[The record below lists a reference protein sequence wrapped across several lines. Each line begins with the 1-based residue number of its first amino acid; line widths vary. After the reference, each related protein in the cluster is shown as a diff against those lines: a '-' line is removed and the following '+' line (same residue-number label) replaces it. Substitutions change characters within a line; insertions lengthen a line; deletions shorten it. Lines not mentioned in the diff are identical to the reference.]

1 MIGAIAGDVIGSPY
15 EHHAIKSVDFDLFT
29 PRSRF
34 TDDTVCTIALAEA
47 IITGGDYAGL
57 LKDYCLRFPNAG
69 YGSQFKLWFHSAT
82 SEPYG
87 SFGNGSAMR
96 VSPIGFA
103 YSTEKEVLD
112 RAEQSAAITHNH
124 PEGIRGAQAV
134 ALAIFLAAHKADK
147 QTIKVE
153 IQSRFEY
160 DLNRRLDD
168 IRPYYSFDVTC
179 QGSVPESILAFLES
193 NSYEESIRL
202 AVSLG
207 GDADTQACIAGGI
220 SQAFYGSIPEIIQ
233 TNTLAVLAPDMRAT
247 IKKFRDQY
255 GW

>member
-1 MIGAIAGDVIGSPY
+1 MIGAIAGDVIGSTY
-15 EHHAIKSVDFDLFT
+15 EHHAIKSVEFDLFT

-34 TDDTVCTIALAEA
+34 TDDTICTIALADA
-47 IITGGDYAGL
+47 ILTDGDFTGL
-57 LKDYCLRFPNAG
+57 LKEYCLRFPNSG
-69 YGSQFKLWFHSAT
+69 YGGRFNQWIHST
-82 SEPYG
+82 SCEPYG

-103 YSTEKEVLD
+103 FSTEKEVLEQ
-112 RAEQSAAITHNH
+112 AEQSAAITHNH
-124 PEGIRGAQAV
+124 PEGIKGAQAA
-134 ALAIFLAAHKADK
+134 ALAIFLAVHRADK
-147 QTIKVE
+147 QTIKTE
-153 IQSRFEY
+153 IQSRFQY

-168 IRPYYSFDVTC
+168 IRPIYSFDVTC

-193 NSYEESIRL
+193 NSYEECIRL

-220 SQAFYGSIPEIIQ
+220 AQAFYGSIPEIIE
-233 TNTLAVLAPDMRAT
+233 TNTLAVLAPEMREI